1 MPPPLYCIKT
11 GEKYESKDQML
22 KLRRISDN
30 KKQKI
35 RYWRKNYHYDLNLD
49 DYDKFNEVSNII
61 RYVYKYHDFLLKYDP
76 NEKQQFDTEDL
87 EIYVKN
93 HKFFKKAIP
102 YLDYIKSL
110 KKIESKFESDKKIF
124 ISF

>member
-1 MPPPLYCIKT
+1 MPPQLYCVKT

-35 RYWRKNYHYDLNLD
+35 RYWRKHYNYDLNLD

-61 RYVYKYHDFLLKYDP
+61 RYVYKYHDFLMRYNP
-76 NEKQQFDTEDL
+76 NEKQHFDKEDL

-93 HKFFKKAIP
+93 HKFFKKTIP

-110 KKIESKFESDKKIF
+110 KKIESKFESDKKFF